1 MALRLTCG
9 TGSSLWAVFAAAAS
23 GAGLEARIDA
33 ILDGNAVAK
42 RSFIGIH
49 VVQLKT
55 HRVLYER
62 NADRF
67 FLPASNMK
75 LFTTALALEQLG
87 ADHRFITRLVTDDSG
102 NLVFMGGGDPTLSGR
117 QYPYKKDAGKGP
129 PLGALEKLADDAVE
143 QGLTRVDGDIVGD
156 DTLYPWVPYPPTWSQ
171 DDQMDSDG
179 APVSALS
186 LNDNVISFRVRGGE
200 KPGDPVE
207 IVPTPEVE
215 YFTIDNRIATGEP
228 KSTARIRVVRTG
240 NSRGLEFSGM
250 VPPGGVYSETIPV
263 DDPALFSAIA
273 LYDALIRRGVEIR
286 GAPVARHRAVGEEKI
301 GVSGRLWAM
310 RTSPPLPEILQMV
323 DKVSQNLHAE
333 LMLRE
338 VGNVKGAD
346 GTREAGL
353 KVMEGF
359 MKTIGAAP
367 DENRVDDGSGLSRN
381 SQVTPKLVTRLLTRM
396 APNDVYLSLL
406 PIGGEDGT
414 LSHRLCCT
422 AEAHTVLA
430 KTGTLNRSVA
440 LSGYAESKTHG
451 RLAFSIIVNN
461 FPARTVDVQPWV
473 DKIALALT
481 E

>member
-1 MALRLTCG
+1 LL
-9 TGSSLWAVFAAAAS
+9 AS
-23 GAGLEARIDA
+23 IACGAGLEARIDA
-33 ILDGNAVAK
+33 ILDANATAK

-49 VVQLKT
+49 VVQLKS

-87 ADHRFITRLVTDDSG
+87 VDHRFITRLITDDSG
-102 NLVFMGGGDPTLSGR
+102 NLIFVGGGDPTLSGR
-117 QYPYKKDAGKGP
+117 QYPYKKDATKGP
-129 PLGALEKLADDAVE
+129 PLAALEKLADDAVE
-143 QGLTRVDGDIVGD
+143 QGLTRVDGDVIGD

-171 DDQMDSDG
+171 DDAMDSDG

-215 YFTIDNRIATGEP
+215 YFAIDNRIATGEP
-228 KSTARIRVVRTG
+228 KSAAHIRVVRTG
-240 NSRGLEFSGM
+240 NARGLEFSGS
-250 VPPGGVYSETIPV
+250 VPPGGVFAETVPV
-263 DDPALFSAIA
+263 DDPALFSAMA
-273 LYDALIRRGVEIR
+273 LYEALTRRGVEIR
-286 GAPVARHRAVGEEKI
+286 GVPLARHRAPGEEKT

-310 RTSPPLPEILQMV
+310 RTSPALPEILQTV

-338 VGNVKGAD
+338 VGLVKGTD

-359 MKTIGAAP
+359 MRTIGAAP

-381 SQVTPKLVTRLLTRM
+381 SQVTPKLVTRLLLHM

-414 LSHRLCCT
+414 LSHRLCCGVQ
-422 AEAHTVLA
+422 ARNVVA

-440 LSGYAESKTHG
+440 LSGYAESKTYG
-451 RLAFSIIVNN
+451 KLAFSIIVNN
-461 FPARTVDVQPWV
+461 FPARAVDVQPWV

>member
-1 MALRLTCG
+1 MLAQLSLLSLAGVAL
-9 TGSSLWAVFAAAAS
+9 
-23 GAGLEARIDA
+23 GAGLDARIDA
-33 ILDGNAVAK
+33 ILDANATAK

-67 FLPASNMK
+67 FLPASNMT

-87 ADHRFITRLVTDDSG
+87 ADHRFTTKLVIDDTG
-102 NLVFMGGGDPTLSGR
+102 NLVLIGGADPTLSGR
-117 QYPYKKDAGKGP
+117 QYPYQRDAPKGP
-129 PLGALEKLADDAVE
+129 PLAALEKLADDAVAA
-143 QGLTRVDGDIVGD
+143 GLTRVDGDIIGD

-171 DDQMDSDG
+171 DDAMDSDG
-179 APVSALS
+179 APISALT

-207 IVPTPEVE
+207 IVPVPEIE
-215 YFTIDNRIATGEP
+215 YFTIDNRIATGEL
-228 KSTARIRVVRTG
+228 KSAARIRVNRTG
-240 NSRGLEFSGM
+240 NSRELEFTGSI
-250 VPPGGVYSETIPV
+250 PPGSVFSETIPV
-263 DDPALFSAIA
+263 DDPALFSALA
-273 LYDALIRRGVEIR
+273 LYEALVRRGVEIH
-286 GAPVARHRAVGEEKI
+286 GAPLARHRASGEESP
-301 GVSGRLWAM
+301 GASGRLWAM
-310 RTSPPLPEILQMV
+310 RTSPPLTDILQMV

-338 VGNVKGAD
+338 VGRVKGTE

-353 KVMEGF
+353 RVMEGF
-359 MKTIGAAP
+359 MRTIGAAP

-381 SQVTPKLVTRLLTRM
+381 SQVTPKLVTRLLSHM
-396 APNDVYLSLL
+396 ASNEEYATLL

-414 LSHRLCCT
+414 LAHRLCCT
-422 AEAHTVLA
+422 QAAHNILA

-440 LSGYAESKTHG
+440 LSGYVQSKTYG
-451 RLAFSIIVNN
+451 QLAFSIIVNN
-461 FPARTVDVQPWV
+461 FPARAVDVQPWV

-481 E
+481 D